1 MDLLGFLLLL
11 VMMPLTV
18 SGFPRIVEF
27 VNVKTLVKKGHI
39 RAGFFYPNRYLDFF
53 YVKPKQ
59 GVIKLGKHRFNY
71 TTDPDY
77 NTRSGG
83 MPTAYFDST
92 SGLQLRLF
100 KADQGNAIDPHQIDG
115 VTQRA
120 YNSGLLRGI
129 KNSMKFDKLVQ
140 VILILNIVA
149 VAGIAI
155 VLVQILGSTP
165 A

>member
-11 VMMPLTV
+11 IMMPLTIF
-18 SGFPRIVEF
+18 GFPKIVEF
-27 VNVKTLVKKGHI
+27 VNVKQLVKKGNI
-39 RAGFFYPNRYLDFF
+39 RAGFFYPNRYLEYF

-59 GVIKLGKHRFNY
+59 GEVKLGQYRFSY
-71 TTDPDY
+71 TTDQDY
-77 NTRSGG
+77 NTRRGG

-92 SGLQLRLF
+92 SGMQLRLF
-100 KADQGNAIDPHQIDG
+100 RARDENSIDPKQIDG

-129 KNSMKFDKLVQ
+129 KNSMKFDKLIQ
-140 VILILNIVA
+140 IILILNIVSI
-149 VAGIAI
+149 AGIAF
-155 VLVQILGSTP
+155 ILLKGLGGAP